1 MNTKQKWL
9 LGICVFLSIS
19 SVIVS
24 IVAIC
29 RTCDKALGFDYL
41 GVIVG
46 VLGTT
51 ITVLIGWQIFTLID
65 TRSIKTDLD
74 KLQSDLKNEIYRSCA
89 DIYGD
94 IAFLHG
100 KMGDVFYDTIQT
112 INRITLLSK
121 AGDYDKCDG
130 EIEKCIMLGLFEE
143 KIGEYQHI
151 LLYKRLNEIP
161 NTDKISKFGDFISFI
176 NDHFPLDEED
186 VKKNREF
193 RNKMREWEQK
203 KAKQS

>member
-9 LGICVFLSIS
+9 LGICVFLSICAD
-19 SVIVS
+19 IIS

-29 RTCDKALGFDYL
+29 RTCDKVLNFDYL

-46 VLGTT
+46 VLGAT
-51 ITVLIGWQIFTLID
+51 ITVLIGWQIFALID
-65 TRSIKTDLD
+65 ARSIKTDLNN
-74 KLQSDLKNEIYRSCA
+74 LQSDLKSEIYRSCA

-121 AGDYDKCDG
+121 AGDYNKCNE
-130 EIEKCIMLGLFEE
+130 EIEKCILLGLFEE
-143 KIGEYQHI
+143 KIGELQHI
-151 LLYKRLNEIP
+151 LIYKRLNEIP
-161 NTDKISKFGDFISFI
+161 NTEKITKFKDFVTFI
-176 NDHFPLDEED
+176 REHFLLDEED
-186 VKKNREF
+186 VKKHREF
-193 RNKMREWEQK
+193 RKKMKEWEQK
-203 KAKQS
+203 KTK